1 MVVVLVQPFTD
12 CPLTL
17 QFGTVVVGT
26 DGSLP
31 YPLTVAEGEGMGIA
45 LVGGTGVLVVC
56 PLNVAEITTPL
67 VSVCVVTGFGILSS
81 CEQLRLL

>member
-17 QFGTVVVGT
+17 QFGAVVVGT

-31 YPLTVAEGEGMGIA
+31 YPPTVAEGMGVA
-45 LVGGTGVLVVC
+45 LVGGTGVLVAC

-81 CEQLRLL
+81 